1 MIIPAY
7 IINIFYEK
15 IRPTVLFGTLLL
27 LGTLEYILT
36 NYKLLDS
43 EDDASIHLNIL
54 FVVGSGLLGAWV

>member
-27 LGTLEYILT
+27 LGTLEYVPIEFF
-36 NYKLLDS
+36 NHKF
-43 EDDASIHLNIL
+43 DAKD
-54 FVVGSGLLGAWV
+54 FV